1 MKKYRPVLRLTCLV
15 SFLLLISSLASDTVF
30 AFQSPPPSQKED
42 RVWLGVAMQTVTPA
56 LAEAFGLVEAAG
68 VLVADIKPDS
78 PASKGGIERGDVII
92 KFNKHYIREIDDLPK
107 IIAVTP
113 PGKMVDVDV
122 IRNRKVR
129 TLSITLTILKFPK
142 EELDTLQS
150 PLGMQLQDITPK
162 LAQMLKLVTPDG
174 ALVTNVIPGEPADDA
189 GLQRGDVI
197 TAINDKPVHNVADY
211 HSIASKIKGKTT
223 VLFLV
228 KRGPSTLFVA
238 VNKD

>member
-1 MKKYRPVLRLTCLV
+1 MKKYRLVLRLTCLV
-15 SFLLLISSLASDTVF
+15 SFFLLISPLVSNTVL
-30 AFQSPPPSQKED
+30 AFQSPPPSSKEE

-78 PASKGGIERGDVII
+78 PASKGGIKRGDVII
-92 KFNKHYIREIDDLPK
+92 KFNKNYIREVDDLPK
-107 IIAVTP
+107 VIAITP
-113 PGKMVDVDV
+113 PGEMVDVDV

-129 TLSITLTILKFPK
+129 TLRVTLTIFKFPK
-142 EELDTLQS
+142 EELDTLKS

-162 LAQMLKLVTPDG
+162 LAQMLKLATPNG
-174 ALVTNVIPGEPADDA
+174 ALVTNVTPGEPAEEA
-189 GLQRGDVI
+189 GFRRGDVI

-211 HSIASKIKGKTT
+211 HGIASKMKEKDM
-223 VLFLV
+223 LFLV
-228 KRGPSTLFVA
+228 KRGSTTLFVA